1 MTAAKA
7 SAQKRCGINAIV
19 SGGVPLFAVLNGT
32 YGERMRDPDACAATP
47 FGRTVDFKFRPLFQE
62 RDRT

>member
-1 MTAAKA
+1 MGGPALE
-7 SAQKRCGINAIV
+7 RRRINAIV

-32 YGERMRDPDACAATP
+32 YGGGMLNPNACAATR
-47 FGRTVDFKFRPLFQE
+47 FGRTVAFKFRALFQE